1 MTTAWAPNYDRRL
14 FDGNHPGEGI
24 RVKVGE
30 ALGLGYPA
38 EETFIQCHIEVVGK
52 DVKLGT
58 QTGQDQAALKLK
70 DEN

>member
-14 FDGNHPGEGI
+14 FNRNHPGEGL
-24 RVKVGE
+24 RVKVGG

-38 EETFIQCHIEVVGK
+38 EETFIQCQIEVVRK
-52 DVKLGT
+52 DVKPGT
-58 QTGQDQAALKLK
+58 QTGQDQAVLKLK